1 MVGHVRKN
9 LFNYEKRKHEARA
22 TSGSEKQVKMKQV
35 ATRLRLGFLIF
46 TFAVLG
52 TLALPM
58 MFDDMLPQQMEQEF
72 GAGGTTNHDMG
83 RCTFT
88 AYLLCLCKSRY
99 RTIDVY

>member
-1 MVGHVRKN
+1 MLGHVRRN

-22 TSGSEKQVKMKQV
+22 SPGSDKQVKLKQV

-58 MFDDMLPQQMEQEF
+58 MFEDMLPQQMEQEF
-72 GAGGTTNHDMG
+72 GAGGTTNLDMG
-83 RCTFT
+83 RCVSIT
-88 AYLLCLCKSRY
+88 
-99 RTIDVY
+99 